1 MDDSLN
7 VLVVGATGRTGSQIV
22 DKLYNAGHTVH
33 ALVRD
38 RAKAQQQQLL
48 APNIHLVEYNLQDYS
63 GYDTIVKD
71 VDVLIYAAGSTS
83 FGNFWF
89 GKNKPKHIDYQ
100 SVRQMALAAENHKV
114 KQFILISSMGVTH
127 PFFFLN
133 LYGRLLTWKLRGE
146 NALRSTQLNYVIIR
160 PGKLVDEGFSI
171 ESCALYQDD
180 SIRNQDISREEVAE
194 IVRQCVANP
203 ELLRVTFEVVR
214 EKDPTSE
221 TLSSKFAC
229 LIPDENRNRYSQT
242 KVSI

>member
-1 MDDSLN
+1 MEESLN

-22 DKLYNAGHTVH
+22 NKLYNAGYTVR

-38 RAKAQQQQLL
+38 RAKAQQLL
-48 APNIHLVEYNLQDYS
+48 PPGIHLIEHDLQDYS
-63 GYDTIVKD
+63 GYNAVVKD
-71 VDVLIYAAGSTS
+71 MDVLIYAAGSTS
-83 FGNFWF
+83 FGSYYF
-89 GKNKPKHIDYQ
+89 GKNKPKNIDYQ
-100 SVRQMALAAENHKV
+100 SVRQMALAADNHSV

-133 LYGRLLTWKLRGE
+133 LFGRVLTWKLKGE

-160 PGKLVDEGFSI
+160 PGKLVDEGFSV
-171 ESCALYQDD
+171 EECALYQDD
-180 SIRNQDISREEVAE
+180 SIRNQAISREEVAE

-203 ELLRVTFEVVR
+203 ELVRVTFEVAR
-214 EKDPTSE
+214 EKGMVPE
-221 TLSSKFAC
+221 PLSSKFVR